1 LLAEKFSLF
10 AMLDYF
16 AMSCHLCKLKFCF
29 KIKEMRIELNE
40 QIKQM
45 CIHVLFAW
53 LQITSYERP
62 SPKFHEDECDI

>member
-1 LLAEKFSLF
+1 
-10 AMLDYF
+10 
-16 AMSCHLCKLKFCF
+16 
-29 KIKEMRIELNE
+29 MRIELNE